1 MFYFMND
8 YKTLYKKVLKEY
20 QAFSKCARLHV
31 AALLVENGRILC
43 CGYNGT
49 PTGQCNCNELFC
61 DNINNGYQQYML
73 RNDKTKPWKTVTEQI
88 WREKHHE
95 YSLENEL
102 HAEMNCIASA
112 CKSHIPVQN
121 CSMVISLA
129 PCENCAKL
137 IFASGIKHVMYVD
150 EYDRGSKGINFLRK
164 NNVVVEK
171 I

>member
-1 MFYFMND
+1 MND

-49 PTGQCNCNELFC
+49 PAGQCNCNELF
-61 DNINNGYQQYML
+61 DTNISPYNGIRTYML
-73 RNDKTKPWKTVTEQI
+73 RLSKSEPWHEVEEETWKTY
-88 WREKHHE
+88 HHE

-150 EYDRGSKGINFLRK
+150 EYDRGSKGIDFLRK

>member
-1 MFYFMND
+1 MND
-8 YKTLYKKVLKEY
+8 YKTLYKRILTEY
-20 QAFSKCARLHV
+20 QDFSKCARLHV

-49 PTGQCNCNELFC
+49 PAGQCNCNKLFHTMEV
-61 DNINNGYQQYML
+61 NGIRKFYL
-73 RNDKTKPWKTVTEQI
+73 RKIETEN
-88 WREKHHE
+88 WEDVSEHDWYDKHHE

-112 CKSHIPVQN
+112 CKNNIPVQN
-121 CSMVISLA
+121 CSLVISLA

-137 IFASGIKHVMYVD
+137 IYASGIKHVMYVD
-150 EYDRGSKGINFLRK
+150 EYDRGSKGIDFLRR
-164 NNVVVEK
+164 NNIIVEK

>member
-1 MFYFMND
+1 MND
-8 YKTLYKKVLKEY
+8 YKTLYKKILSEY
-20 QAFSKCARLHV
+20 QSFSKCARLHV

-49 PTGQCNCNELFC
+49 PAGQCNCNELFKSSLAHTG
-61 DNINNGYQQYML
+61 IRSYWL
-73 RNDKTKPWKTVTEQI
+73 RNSNKDKWIATNESD
-88 WREKHHE
+88 WRTKHHE

-112 CKSHIPVQN
+112 CKNNIPVQN
-121 CSMVISLA
+121 CSLVISLA

-137 IFASGIKHVMYVD
+137 IYASGIKHVMYVD
-150 EYDRGSKGINFLRK
+150 EYDRGSKGIDFLRR
-164 NNVVVEK
+164 NNIIVEK